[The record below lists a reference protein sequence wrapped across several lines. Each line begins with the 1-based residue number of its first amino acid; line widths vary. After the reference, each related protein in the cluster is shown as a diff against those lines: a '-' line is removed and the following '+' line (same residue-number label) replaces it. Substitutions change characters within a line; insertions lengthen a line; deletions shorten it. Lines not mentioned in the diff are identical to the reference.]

1 LSRFKI
7 CRYRKKPTYKDHMR
21 FAEALLGDGGVEA
34 SEAEVSLAEGLL
46 EEAVGLLR
54 GVDGDRKAERVLE
67 FLENT
72 EERL

>member
-1 LSRFKI
+1 
-7 CRYRKKPTYKDHMR
+7 MR

-67 FLENT
+67 FLEKT

>member
-1 LSRFKI
+1 VRFV
-7 CRYRKKPTYKDHMR
+7 
-21 FAEALLGDGGVEA
+21 EALLGNGGVEA
-34 SEAEVSLAEGLL
+34 SEAEVSVAEGLL

-67 FLENT
+67 FLEKT

>member
-1 LSRFKI
+1 
-7 CRYRKKPTYKDHMR
+7 MR